1 MQSMLLCPK
10 EVNTLSLDQPQADVR
25 GSMSNVRVLVSYLGM
40 FYSSSFDRI
49 SFSTRGCT
57 ANCYITYDVA
67 QNCIQSGWIS
77 TGDMQLGSAILRKG
91 MKITGQRWCVRG
103 LERCRKC
110 LPFGTPLFQLLM
122 HSRIKT
128 EKICHHA
135 FRRKPAISQSCLP
148 K

>member
-1 MQSMLLCPK
+1 MQSVLLCPK
-10 EVNTLSLDQPQADVR
+10 EVNTLSSDQLQADVR

-77 TGDMQLGSAILRKG
+77 TGDMQLGNFKGRNEDNGSKMVCKRIRKVQK
-91 MKITGQRWCVRG
+91 MPPIYS
-103 LERCRKC
+103 
-110 LPFGTPLFQLLM
+110 PLFQLLM

-128 EKICHHA
+128 GKICHHA